1 MSSRIS
7 GLGLNG
13 IQTRV
18 LEMHQRA
25 FSNEVTYLPV
35 GGQFKYRKS
44 GEAHA
49 FDGQVIHAMQHAC
62 NTGSYDSWKKYVS
75 MVSRQGPINL
85 RDLLDFTP
93 INSPLSFL
101 EQE

>member
-1 MSSRIS
+1 
-7 GLGLNG
+7 
-13 IQTRV
+13 
-18 LEMHQRA
+18 MHQRA

-62 NTGSYDSWKKYVS
+62 NTGSTIVGKNMCLWSVGRDKSKFK
-75 MVSRQGPINL
+75 
-85 RDLLDFTP
+85 DLLDFTQK
-93 INSPLSFL
+93 NNRSR
-101 EQE
+101 